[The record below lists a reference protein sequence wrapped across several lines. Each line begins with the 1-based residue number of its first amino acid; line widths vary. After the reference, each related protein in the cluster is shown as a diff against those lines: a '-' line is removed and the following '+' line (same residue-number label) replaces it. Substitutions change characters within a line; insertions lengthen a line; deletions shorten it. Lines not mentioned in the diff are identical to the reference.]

1 MEDHPDWPMLLTD
14 YQSAL
19 DEFERV
25 TRALTA
31 ALVDP
36 NSAADDFSELFAAES
51 RARHTVVLSRMR
63 LVNAWRDSLQQP
75 TADGNDK
82 DALGRDDSNDR

>member
-1 MEDHPDWPMLLTD
+1 MEDHPEWPILLTD
-14 YQSAL
+14 YEGAL
-19 DEFERV
+19 EEFERV
-25 TRALTA
+25 TEALTA

-36 NSAADDFSELFAAES
+36 NSAADDFSELFAAET
-51 RARHTVVLSRMR
+51 RARDAVVLSRMR
-63 LVNAWRDSLQQP
+63 LMNAWRDSFQQP